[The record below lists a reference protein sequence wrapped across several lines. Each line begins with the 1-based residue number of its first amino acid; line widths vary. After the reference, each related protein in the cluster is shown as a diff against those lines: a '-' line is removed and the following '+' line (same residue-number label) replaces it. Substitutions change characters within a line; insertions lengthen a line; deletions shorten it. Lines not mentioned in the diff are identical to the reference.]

1 MRDAGFRCDFL
12 KPDSGRPGEDELAFG
27 CVENGCPGGDRIATA
42 ARWGAVFVGA
52 ASPAATRV

>member
-1 MRDAGFRCDFL
+1 L